1 MIVQAVGLEGSDNPC
16 VETVALEGL
25 DPCVQAVGGVRS
37 LCTGRLWDWRDQM
50 IPV

>member
-25 DPCVQAVGGVRS
+25 DPCVQAGCGTGG
-37 LCTGRLWDWRDQM
+37 
-50 IPV
+50 IK